1 LGITKLSICKEISE
15 KNGIPLPTVE
25 DSVDSFLEILK
36 GKIASGES
44 IQIRGFGSFC
54 RIHKKERNVWDPIQ
68 KKVKTSEE
76 KFKIQFKPGKDWT
89 ELACSQLSQK
99 SKGD

>member
-1 LGITKLSICKEISE
+1 MGTTKLSICKEISE
-15 KNGIPLPTVE
+15 KNGVPLPVIE
-25 DSVDSFLEILK
+25 NSIDSFLNILK
-36 GKIASGES
+36 DRIASGES

-54 RIHKKERNVWDPIQ
+54 RIYKKERNVWDPIQ

-76 KFKIQFKPGKDWT
+76 KFKINFRAGKDWT
-89 ELACSQLSQK
+89 EMACSQLSQK